1 MPKQNRPLVRD
12 GRLQARKK
20 RTDRSYLGSNGAA
33 TSIAEDVDGEENLPE
48 APAAEEATATQE
60 PAPATEEAPE
70 AAATGEAPEA
80 TAGAEPAAPEAAPAP
95 AASTPV
101 SSSTAAPGRVNGAG
115 ASTNGAATAGRLTGT
130 ARALQQ
136 QGVRKRRE
144 FDVEALAVRDS
155 KYAMHEL
162 RRIATLAVMVI
173 ITLVVL
179 SFILR

>member
-12 GRLQARKK
+12 GRIQARKK
-20 RTDRSYLGSNGAA
+20 RTDRSYLGSNGGA
-33 TSIAEDVDGEENLPE
+33 TGIAEDVEPEESLPE
-48 APAAEEATATQE
+48 APAVEEAAAAQE
-60 PAPATEEAPE
+60 PAASTDDAPE
-70 AAATGEAPEA
+70 AAAID
-80 TAGAEPAAPEAAPAP
+80 AEPAAAEVAPAP
-95 AASTPV
+95 AASAPV
-101 SSSTAAPGRVNGAG
+101 SSSTAVPARANGAA

-144 FDVEALAVRDS
+144 FDVEALALRDS
-155 KYAMHEL
+155 KYAMHEI

-179 SFILR
+179 SLVLR